1 LAAVPTVVHGFTSRD
16 GGVSTGSLASLNLA
30 LRAGERPEALTE
42 NWRRVATTLSPGL
55 SAADVAVLHQVHGA
69 EVVEVRAPGGPL
81 APLAEA
87 DAAWTAVPGVVLGV
101 RVADCAP
108 VLLATPGG
116 VAVAH
121 AGWRGAAAGV
131 VERTV
136 AALCAGTHAAPSAVV
151 AVVGPC
157 ISVDHFEVGE
167 EVVAALAA
175 TGLDPAAFSRPGP
188 RGRPMVDLA
197 GVVLGQLAL
206 AGVVHAAAVRRCT
219 VGDPA
224 FWSHRRDGEGA
235 GRFAGLIARVSS

>member
-1 LAAVPTVVHGFTSRD
+1 MVHGFTTRE

-30 LRAGERPEALTE
+30 LRAGERPEALSE
-42 NWRRVATTLSPGL
+42 NWRRVAATLSPRL
-55 SAADVAVLHQVHGA
+55 RAEDAAVLHQVHGA
-69 EVVEVRAPGGPL
+69 AVVEVRAPGGPL
-81 APLAEA
+81 TPCAEA

-108 VLLATPGG
+108 VLLANPGG

-131 VERTV
+131 VDRAV
-136 AALCAGTHAAPSAVV
+136 AALCAGTGFPPASVT

-157 ISVDHFEVGE
+157 ISVDHFEVGD

-175 TGLDPAAFSRPGP
+175 TGLDPLTFTRPGP

-197 GVVLGQLAL
+197 GVVLRQLAR
-206 AGVVHAAAVRRCT
+206 AGVVHASAIRRCT

-235 GRFAGLIARVSS
+235 GRFAGLIARVPA